1 LQPIVYGGH
10 QERRLRAGTENVP
23 AIAGFGKACEL
34 AASRLDQHDQLVRRL
49 RDRFERAVIDQ
60 IDGVRINGHP
70 TLRLPNTSNVSFEGV
85 DGEML
90 VINLDLVGIAVSTGA
105 ACSSVDH
112 APSHVLSAM
121 GRTTEEALTSVRFSF
136 GLENT
141 WDDVDQIVDL
151 LRHTLS
157 RLRFDKTAA
166 G

>member
-1 LQPIVYGGH
+1 
-10 QERRLRAGTENVP
+10 
-23 AIAGFGKACEL
+23 
-34 AASRLDQHDQLVRRL
+34 
-49 RDRFERAVIDQ
+49 
-60 IDGVRINGHP
+60 
-70 TLRLPNTSNVSFEGV
+70 
-85 DGEML
+85 ML